1 MANQYF
7 VFKKQPEIG
16 EDFTIDDKAAVHHIF
31 TVMRTSV
38 GEKIQL
44 PLKTKEQHLKMRR
57 QQKKMRELHL
67 NQMKVLMEPPS
78 RKKNFRLHRV

>member
-44 PLKTKEQHLKMRR
+44 VFEEGKVGLAEVVSS
-57 QQKKMRELHL
+57 ELCTVRL
-67 NQMKVLMEPPS
+67 LEVLEVQTGTSSSHYCSAWFP
-78 RKKNFRLHRV
+78 

>member
-16 EDFTIDDKAAVHHIF
+16 EVFTVDDKAAVHHIF

-38 GEKIQL
+38 GQKLQL
-44 PLKTKEQHLKMRR
+44 VLKRGKWAL
-57 QQKKMRELHL
+57 
-67 NQMKVLMEPPS
+67 PS
-78 RKKNFRLHRV
+78 CL